1 MWPGGLGRISS
12 GGMKVERDAGDSPFL
27 FFLVCPFSELG
38 TMASLTTPPL
48 PLHSYC
54 GHPRLLSL
62 APVEQTS
69 NRVPCLSGPP

>member
-38 TMASLTTPPL
+38 TMASLTTRSSATPQLLRSPP
-48 PLHSYC
+48 SSFSCAC
-54 GHPRLLSL
+54 GTDL
-62 APVEQTS
+62 
-69 NRVPCLSGPP
+69 